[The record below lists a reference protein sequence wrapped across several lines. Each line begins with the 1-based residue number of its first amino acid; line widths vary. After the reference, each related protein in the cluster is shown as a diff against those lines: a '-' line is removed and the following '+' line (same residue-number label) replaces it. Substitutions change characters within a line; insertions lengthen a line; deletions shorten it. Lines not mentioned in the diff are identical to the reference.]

1 MYNRCVVFNTY
12 RQGLRQHTICGV
24 DERRSKM
31 KNHVKGIA
39 VLLAVLMLF
48 SVAMCACTPQE
59 DPNDDTSDTAVKGDP
74 SESSTKIPGNDISDD
89 SDVEDSGTPSESE
102 TYPVY
107 TKLPF
112 KFTAESI
119 TTNNKINTY
128 RIFNNLADPAYLIP
142 ALNQY
147 FVPQGMDIWEEMG
160 WLMISGYFTESTFSS
175 CSVLLA
181 LDLRTGEYVGEYYLK
196 NSDGSDHT
204 GHAGGVAITSKNLF
218 ISNGKKLH
226 RIPLDNIKA
235 ANRMG
240 DIRIVDTINVP
251 VSASFCNYS
260 AGVLWVGD
268 FYESKSYKTDTFRH
282 MKNRSGDMY
291 YAWCVGYKLSDE
303 AENEIAAD
311 KNLPSYEYA
320 TPDIILSIREKVQ
333 GFAVVSDKYIALS
346 CSYGRTNDSTI
357 YLYNN
362 VLDSEAHGSYKLNG
376 TDVPLWFLDS
386 KTGCKSYKSM
396 PMTEGLAAY
405 NGKLLILYESGADK
419 YRNGGGKYPTDSVWT
434 MNMPSK

>member
-1 MYNRCVVFNTY
+1 
-12 RQGLRQHTICGV
+12 
-24 DERRSKM
+24 M

-39 VLLAVLMLF
+39 LLLAALMLL
-48 SVAMCACTPQE
+48 SAAMCACNLE
-59 DPNDDTSDTAVKGDP
+59 KDPSDDTSDTAVKGDP
-74 SESSTKIPGNDISDD
+74 SSEDTNEAEGGTSDSSD
-89 SDVEDSGTPSESE
+89 SEVSNPPSESE
-102 TYPVY
+102 SDHVY
-107 TKLPF
+107 AKLPF
-112 KFTAESI
+112 KFTAESV
-119 TTNNKINTY
+119 TTNDKIKTY
-128 RIFNNLADPAYLIP
+128 LTFNSLADPSYLIP

-147 FVPQGMDIWEEMG
+147 FVPQGMDVWDDMG
-160 WLMISGYFTESTFSS
+160 WLMISGYFTDSAFSS

-181 LDLRTGEYVGEYYLK
+181 VDLKTGEYVGEYYLK

-218 ISNGKKLH
+218 ISNGGKLY
-226 RIPLDNIKA
+226 RIPLDSIKA

-240 DIRIVDTINVP
+240 DIKIVDEINVP
-251 VSASFCNYS
+251 VRASFCNYS
-260 AGVLWVGD
+260 GGILWVGD
-268 FYESKSYKTDTFRH
+268 FYESKSYKTDDFRH
-282 MKNRSGDMY
+282 MKNRDGDMY

-303 AENEIAAD
+303 TENEISAD

-333 GFAVVSDKYIALS
+333 GFTVVSDKYIALS
-346 CSYGRTNDSTI
+346 CSYGRKNDSTI

-362 VLDSEAHGSYKLNG
+362 VLDGEAHSSYKLNG

-396 PMTEGLAAY
+396 PMTEGIAAY
-405 NGKLLILYESGADK
+405 DGKLLILYESGADK